1 MKKVRG
7 WGSIVGALLLAATT
21 TTTAANAEGFW
32 QELQDEEYGRISL
45 QARGGI
51 NGYTSDI
58 GDLTAPGPLWGI
70 QASAQQSEYL
80 GIELAYEGSRNPIDD
95 VRLTE
100 DAALFRNGLAAMAK
114 VSPGFLELPVRPYAG
129 AGLGFSY
136 LNPGDGAEDLYS
148 TDFVMEIPLAV
159 GVDYTNKWFIAGIR
173 GNYTAIIGENFANT
187 ALPVGEQATG
197 NLLEASLTAG
207 GRF

>member
-1 MKKVRG
+1 MKKASG
-7 WGSIVGALLLAATT
+7 WGSIAGVLLLAATMIT
-21 TTTAANAEGFW
+21 TETSALGFW
-32 QELQDEEYGRISL
+32 QEIQDEEYGRISL

-51 NGYTSDI
+51 NGFTSDL

-80 GIELAYEGSRNPIDD
+80 GIELAYEGSRSPIDD
-95 VRLTE
+95 VRLVE
-100 DAALFRNGLAAMAK
+100 DAALFRNGLIGMAK

-129 AGLGFSY
+129 VGVGFSY
-136 LNPGDGAEDLYS
+136 LDPGDGAEDLYS
-148 TDFVMEIPLAV
+148 TDFVMEIPLAI
-159 GVDYTNKWFIAGIR
+159 GVDYTNKWFVAGIR
-173 GNYTAIIGENFANT
+173 GNYTAIVGENFANT
-187 ALPVGEQATG
+187 ALPVGEKATG